1 MKIDR
6 LLGILVMLSKSKIL
20 TAPQLAEQFEVSR
33 RTINRDIEV
42 LCMAGIP
49 IITKQGSGGGICIQE
64 GYKLDKN
71 IFKEN
76 ELSEIV
82 TGLKALASINLPKD
96 ADALLNKI
104 IPSKAGYNDV
114 IKIELG
120 SFWKES
126 ISNKIQIIKE
136 AIDNNRRLAFIYY
149 SKNGKSQK
157 IVEPYYVIFKWDSW
171 YVYGYLD
178 GYRLYK
184 LNRLWD
190 LEVTDDEFA
199 KRDTQE
205 KEEDI
210 GDFFEDNYMLKA
222 VFAKSL
228 EYRLVEEY
236 GNKSY
241 TILDDGLLFERSF
254 TNYEFMLRWV
264 LSFGE
269 DIEVL
274 EPNELRED
282 IKAIASSLRKKYKSD
297 DQ

>member
-6 LLGILVMLSKSKIL
+6 LLGILVMLSKNEIL
-20 TAPQLAEQFEVSR
+20 TAPKLAELFEVSR
-33 RTINRDIEV
+33 RTINRDIDA

-49 IITKQGSGGGICIQE
+49 IITKQGSGGGIYIQE
-64 GYKLDKN
+64 GYKIDKN

-76 ELSEIV
+76 ELNEIV

-104 IPSKAGYNDV
+104 IPSEAGYNDV
-114 IKIELG
+114 VKIELG

-126 ISNKIQIIKE
+126 ISKKIKIIKE
-136 AIDNNRRLAFIYY
+136 AIDNSRRLSFIYY

-171 YVYGYLD
+171 YVYGYSD
-178 GYRLYK
+178 DYRLYK

-190 LEVTDDEFA
+190 LEVTDEEFA

-205 KEEDI
+205 VGEDI
-210 GDFFEDNYMLKA
+210 GEFFEDNHMLKA

-241 TILDDGLLFERSF
+241 TILDEGLLFERSF
-254 TNYEFMLRWV
+254 TNYEFMLSWV
-264 LSFGE
+264 LSFGK
-269 DIEVL
+269 DIDVL
-274 EPNELRED
+274 EPGELRED
-282 IKAIASSLRKKYKSD
+282 LIKIAISQIKKYE
-297 DQ
+297 